1 MRYTGPKGKINRRLG
16 AIVYDDAGAVKA
28 FDKRNYWPGVH
39 AHRRR
44 QISNY
49 GFGLIEKKKICMYY
63 GLSDRQFRRFFAMA
77 KAAKGNTGTNLLT
90 LCERRLDNVVC
101 RAGFSKT
108 RCQSRQGVSHG
119 HFYVNG
125 RKMDVCSYLVKP
137 GDVIE
142 VRNRE
147 NLKKYYKELIE
158 LFNRDIPPFLDV
170 SKDGFKIA
178 VTALPTNSDVS
189 LQVDIESV
197 IEFVSR

>member
-16 AIVYDDAGAVKA
+16 AIIYDDAGAVKA
-28 FDKRNYWPGVH
+28 FDKRNYWPGMH

-63 GLSDRQFRRFFAMA
+63 GLSDRQFRRFFALA
-77 KAAKGNTGTNLLT
+77 KAIRGNTGTNLLT
-90 LCERRLDNVVC
+90 SCERRLDNVIC
-101 RAGFSKT
+101 RAGFTKT
-108 RCQSRQGVSHG
+108 HCQARQGVSHG

-125 RKMDVCSYLVKP
+125 HKMDICSYLVKP

-142 VRNRE
+142 VRNRD

-158 LFNRDIPPFLDV
+158 LFNREIPAFLSAD
-170 SKDGFKIA
+170 KENFKITVNA
-178 VTALPTNSDVS
+178 EPTQVDVS
-189 LQVDIESV
+189 LTVDIESV